1 MLLPLHLR
9 TFGALSCPI
18 TNEYAKLEIM
28 IRWDFT
34 TSIPELMQSL
44 NTLCEQG
51 KVLYLGISDTP
62 AWIVTKAN
70 EYARCK
76 GFRQFV
82 VYEGRW
88 SAADRDFERDILLMC
103 KAEGMGMTPWGALG
117 GGNFKSEKQRQA
129 AKGSEQ
135 GRNGMLATERD
146 LKVAKVLETI
156 ADRKGTLI
164 TSIALAYVIHK
175 APYVFPVVGG
185 RKVDHLKGNIEALS
199 LELSKAE
206 MDEIEGAAEF
216 DQGFPLTFIGMGKRV
231 MGPKDVA
238 FSAVGGVF
246 DYVEDAMVR
255 TPCPLLKALVCSH

>member
-1 MLLPLHLR
+1 
-9 TFGALSCPI
+9 
-18 TNEYAKLEIM
+18 
-28 IRWDFT
+28 
-34 TSIPELMQSL
+34 MQSL

-117 GGNFKSEKQRQA
+117 GGNFKSEKQRKV
-129 AKGSEQ
+129 AKAEGQ
-135 GRNGMLATERD
+135 GRNAMPATEREI
-146 LKVAKVLETI
+146 KVSKVLEKI

-164 TSIALAYVIHK
+164 TSVALAYVMHK
-175 APYVFPVVGG
+175 APYVFPVIGG

-206 MDEIEGAAEF
+206 LDEIEGAAEF
-216 DQGFPLTFIGMGKRV
+216 DQGFPLNFIGMGKRV
-231 MGPKDVA
+231 MGPQDVI
-238 FSAVGGVF
+238 FSAIGGMF
-246 DYVEDAMVR
+246 DYVEDAMVS
-255 TPCPLLKALVCSH
+255 CPLCILGP